1 MKRTKIIDILSSTS
15 YGQEVC
21 VKGWVRTHRSSKAVD
36 FIALNDGSTIKN
48 VQVVVSPD
56 ACSLNS
62 DSVAD
67 PSLKDITTGACIA
80 VTGTLVES
88 PAAGQPSEI
97 QASAITIYGLCDNT
111 YPMQKKGQSF
121 EVMRK
126 NAHLRLRTNT
136 FGAVMRIRHNM
147 AMAIHTY
154 FHEHGFFYFHTPLI
168 TASDCEGAGNMFQ
181 VTTKNLYDLKKDEQG
196 RIIYDDDFFGEQTSL
211 TVSGQLEGE
220 LGATALGAIYTFGPT
235 FRAENSNTPRH
246 LAEFWMVEPEVAF
259 LDQEELMD
267 LEEDFIKY
275 CVRWA
280 LDNCKDDLEFL
291 NKMIDKTL
299 IERLEGV
306 LKDTFVRLPYTEGI
320 NILQQAIK
328 DGKKFEF
335 PCNWGDDLASEHE
348 RYLVEEHFKKPV
360 IMTDYPRSFK
370 SFYMKQNAPAPS
382 AASPLCSDSVA
393 APADGPSVGY
403 KGAIAPGPTMQG
415 TDVLFPQ
422 IGEIIGGS
430 VREESY
436 DKLMAEVERRKM
448 DLTHLW
454 WYLDTRRYGSCPH
467 AGFGLGFERLI
478 LFVTGMQNIRDVIPF
493 PRTPK
498 NAEF

>member
-1 MKRTKIIDILSSTS
+1 MEKIKRTKVVDVLQRTDF
-15 YGQEVC
+15 GAVVN
-21 VKGWVRTHRSSKAVD
+21 VKGWVRTHRSSKSVD

-48 VQVVVSPD
+48 VQVVV
-56 ACSLNS
+56 
-62 DSVAD
+62 D
-67 PSLKDITTGACIA
+67 PSKFDESMLKQITTGSCIN
-80 VTGTLVES
+80 VNGELVES
-88 PAAGQPSEI
+88 QGAGQTVELQCREI
-97 QASAITIYGLCDNT
+97 EIYGLCASD

-121 EVMRK
+121 EYMRQY
-126 NAHLRLRTNT
+126 AHLRLRTNT

-147 AMAIHTY
+147 AIAIHKY
-154 FHEHGFFYFHTPLI
+154 FHDHGFFYFHTPLI
-168 TASDCEGAGNMFQ
+168 TASDCEGAGQMFQ
-181 VTTKNLYDLKKDEQG
+181 VTTKNLYDLKKNDEG
-196 RIIYDDDFFGEQTSL
+196 KITYDDDFFGKQTSL

-246 LAEFWMVEPEVAF
+246 LAEFWMIEPEVAF
-259 LDQEELMD
+259 IDLNDLMD

-275 CVRWA
+275 CVQWA

-299 IERLEGV
+299 IERLKSVVSGS
-306 LKDTFVRLPYTEGI
+306 FVRLEYTEGI
-320 NILQQAIK
+320 NILEEAVK
-328 DGKKFEF
+328 NGHKFEF
-335 PCNWGDDLASEHE
+335 PVSWGMDLASEHE

-360 IMTDYPRSFK
+360 IMIGYPK
-370 SFYMKQNAPAPS
+370 AIKAFYMKINE
-382 AASPLCSDSVA
+382 
-393 APADGPSVGY
+393 DGKTV
-403 KGAIAPGPTMQG
+403 QG

-430 VREESY
+430 VREENY
-436 DKLMAEVERRKM
+436 DKLIGEINERNIPMKDM
-448 DLTHLW
+448 W
-454 WYLDTRRYGSCPH
+454 WYLDTRKYGSCPH
-467 AGFGLGFERLI
+467 GGFGLGFERLI